1 MSINTQR
8 LTISL
13 PDYVYDQL
21 LMMFDRGRISK
32 FISEATEKL
41 LIAKRMEAKTDPV
54 EEFLNLRKTLKFP
67 KMTDKQIKK
76 AINKGRA

>member
-1 MSINTQR
+1 MNTQR

-13 PDYVYDQL
+13 PDYLYDQL
-21 LMMFDRGRISK
+21 MVMFDRGRISR

-41 LIAKRMEAKTDPV
+41 LVTKRIEAKTDPI
-54 EEFLNLRKTLKFP
+54 EDFLGLRKTLKLP
-67 KMTDKQIKK
+67 HLTDKQIKK